1 MEDWGLENIRLNI
14 CFVMID
20 GGDAISLDE
29 LNEILN
35 LWNKSCVGTPY
46 FAKACERSKLI
57 MLLRKC
63 AYETYGKRES
73 HSVSCSDTLDISRII
88 DLFVRAN
95 IFESHVK

>member
-1 MEDWGLENIRLNI
+1 MTWCIQIMWENNYVIETLMKNQFLYGTEMEDWGLENIRLDI
-14 CFVMID
+14 VFVMID

-63 AYETYGKRES
+63 ACT
-73 HSVSCSDTLDISRII
+73 T
-88 DLFVRAN
+88 
-95 IFESHVK
+95 

>member
-1 MEDWGLENIRLNI
+1 
-14 CFVMID
+14 MID

-63 AYETYGKRES
+63 ACT
-73 HSVSCSDTLDISRII
+73 T
-88 DLFVRAN
+88 
-95 IFESHVK
+95 